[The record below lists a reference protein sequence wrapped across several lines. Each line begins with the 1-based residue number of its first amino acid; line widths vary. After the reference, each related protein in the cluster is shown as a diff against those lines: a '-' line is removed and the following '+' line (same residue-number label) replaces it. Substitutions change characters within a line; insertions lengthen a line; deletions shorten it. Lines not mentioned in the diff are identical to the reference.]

1 MPTIKNMALAATRAV
16 LVAVIVAACG
26 SSGSPAAPSGPASGS
41 GLTQPTSPTGARM
54 SGGTVYFTEWP
65 ESPPN
70 YIFPMY
76 TFSVCSTANVNQFI
90 DTMYRPL
97 YWYGNEY
104 RPTVDY
110 NYSVGR
116 PPVFSDG
123 DRTVT
128 IKLNPW
134 RWSDGEAVT
143 GRDLV
148 FWMNVL
154 KASPATE
161 WCGYVPSYFPDNVTS
176 YSAPDPQTFVMHL
189 NKPYDPEWFLYNELS
204 QLTPLP
210 LAWDRTTLSQ
220 PAPTSDDG
228 HLPDTTKA
236 GGRAVYRFL
245 DGQARKLG
253 SWTTSPLWRVVDG
266 PFKLQ
271 GFTNT
276 GEVTLVPNPSYS
288 GSPKPTIAKLV
299 ELSFDSDAASYLA
312 LRSGGPSSV
321 TIANIPPEYAS
332 VIPTLAAE
340 GYDVSRAA
348 SYGFNYFPLNFNSS
362 APTAPGGEPVRYVFR
377 QAYFRQ
383 ALQHLV
389 DQRAWIRAFFRG
401 TASATCG
408 PIPLAPP
415 SPLVNA
421 PASSTRSCAF
431 SVSAAR
437 QLLHANGWHVMPGAT
452 TTCVNPGTGPGE
464 CGAGIKAGEGISF
477 GIDYASG
484 AVSLQDEMEDLAAQA
499 SRIGI
504 RISLTTHIS
513 ASVFSA
519 ATPCR
524 PSQPACRWTAENM
537 GGGWAY
543 GPDYLPT
550 GEPLYYPGSAANSG
564 SYDDQKANQLI
575 TQTITGSA
583 SQEPRALTA
592 YAQYV
597 KQQLPVIFAPTQIGS
612 YAADAG
618 TLVANDLGGYAANAL
633 GLMNPEDWYF
643 TK

>member
-1 MPTIKNMALAATRAV
+1 MRTIKNMALAATGAV

-65 ESPPN
+65 KSPPN

-76 TFSVCSTANVNQFI
+76 TFAVCSTANVNQFI
-90 DTMYRPL
+90 DMMYRPL
-97 YWYGNEY
+97 YWYGNDY

-110 NYSVGR
+110 DYSIGR

-210 LAWDRTTLSQ
+210 LAWDRTSLSQ
-220 PAPTSDDG
+220 PAPTSDNG

-236 GGRAVYRFL
+236 GARAIYKFL

-271 GFTNT
+271 RFTNT

-299 ELSFDSDAASYLA
+299 ELSFDSDAASYFA

-340 GYDVSRAA
+340 GYDVSRAGKLRVQLLSA
-348 SYGFNYFPLNFNSS
+348 ELQLQRPNS
-362 APTAPGGEPVRYVFR
+362 AGRRAGPVRL
-377 QAYFRQ
+377 QAGVLPPGAPAPRRP
-383 ALQHLV
+383 ARV
-389 DQRAWIRAFFRG
+389 DQGVLPRHRERDVR
-401 TASATCG
+401 
-408 PIPLAPP
+408 PD
-415 SPLVNA
+415 
-421 PASSTRSCAF
+421 PAGA
-431 SVSAAR
+431 AKPAR
-437 QLLHANGWHVMPGAT
+437 QRPGLLDAFVRVLGLRRPAAVARQRLACHAG
-452 TTCVNPGTGPGE
+452 
-464 CGAGIKAGEGISF
+464 
-477 GIDYASG
+477 
-484 AVSLQDEMEDLAAQA
+484 
-499 SRIGI
+499 R
-504 RISLTTHIS
+504 
-513 ASVFSA
+513 
-519 ATPCR
+519 
-524 PSQPACRWTAENM
+524 
-537 GGGWAY
+537 
-543 GPDYLPT
+543 
-550 GEPLYYPGSAANSG
+550 
-564 SYDDQKANQLI
+564 DDHMR
-575 TQTITGSA
+575 
-583 SQEPRALTA
+583 EPRD
-592 YAQYV
+592 
-597 KQQLPVIFAPTQIGS
+597 GS
-612 YAADAG
+612 RRMRRRDQSR
-618 TLVANDLGGYAANAL
+618 
-633 GLMNPEDWYF
+633 
-643 TK
+643 